1 MITSA
6 LVKPV
11 VKAVA
16 VVVIRL
22 VVFVA
27 EVAAI
32 LWIADFLTTRV
43 TFKPWKKS
51 FYTNKVYSDKVTPET
66 PEAVKA

>member
-1 MITSA
+1 MIGTELA
-6 LVKPV
+6 KPV
-11 VKAVA
+11 VKEAVA
-16 VVVIRL
+16 VGVRL

-27 EVAAI
+27 EVATI
-32 LWIADFLTTRV
+32 LWVAKFVKTRV

-66 PEAVKA
+66 PEMAQA